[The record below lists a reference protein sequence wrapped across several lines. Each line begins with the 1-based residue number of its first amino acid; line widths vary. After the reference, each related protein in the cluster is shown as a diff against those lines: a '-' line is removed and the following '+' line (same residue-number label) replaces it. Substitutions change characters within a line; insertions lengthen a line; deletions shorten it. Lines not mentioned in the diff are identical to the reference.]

1 MILALW
7 AALAQATTFALLVNG
22 GDQPDTN
29 YRTHV
34 EHLREVHQTLL
45 DRGIEPQNISVFSAD
60 GELSAP
66 DTTIGL
72 EEADSRA
79 WLIEG
84 TPAADLVPSHAVVDT
99 TWEGVSLLPAKN
111 AELGNWFGNAARQ
124 LRPGDTLLIYVT
136 DHGLKGT
143 ESLEDASIALWR
155 ERLSVA
161 EFRVL
166 LQTLH
171 PEVRV
176 MVTMSQ
182 CYAGSFA
189 EALYPVE
196 SEVPSANRCGWFA
209 APPDRP
215 SYGCYAEAREQTIGH
230 GFRWSEAL
238 GRRSSLAD
246 AHDEVLLTDRTPDV
260 PVSSTDVHIERVL
273 RAEARRRAKLPEN
286 LVDEL
291 LSDSLQSPSQ
301 EALEHRAKIHAL
313 AASVG
318 AGTPLTLAEVRRIQE
333 PLPAMYDGLLEGAR
347 MWHQVLWEARLQ
359 NYQDFLA
366 DNPRWE
372 RRLSRADEWEPEV
385 RAELRTALLDAI
397 DDWTP
402 QPQKERILALN
413 DQYDEA
419 RAGAWRTAV
428 REGIVMR
435 MSYLLKRIAAEHLL
449 AEDLEHLAEH
459 KQAMDEL
466 TSCETVAPGR
476 IPGHA
481 AALTTPEHD
490 PWPPMVQDLEVLDGV
505 TAPWLGA
512 TFGPVSK
519 KRSDH
524 LKLPKGAVAL
534 HVVFEGSPAER
545 AGLSAGDILIGPEE
559 QPFDTESSM
568 LEWMLTRPRGEA
580 LPMKLWRGYR
590 QYETEVFLASWM
602 AQHVEP
608 PPASE
613 TVTDLR
619 LYDLEGLPMPTP
631 EGPYLLFYW
640 ATWCGPCKAAAPE
653 VVKWSR
659 ETGVPV
665 IAVTDE
671 DLGRISVWRRRYRG
685 AFPTIAVD
693 PFRQSHTALAIEE
706 LPTFVHVDS
715 DGTVLATQHG
725 YSKLRGLFP

>member
-1 MILALW
+1 MIAWLLATV
-7 AALAQATTFALLVNG
+7 ARSTTFALLVNG

-34 EHLREVHQTLL
+34 EHLREVHQTLV

-60 GELSAP
+60 GQATAP

-72 EEADSRA
+72 ADTDPRA

-84 TPAADLVPSHAVVDT
+84 TPAAGLVPTHTLVDT
-99 TWEGVSLLPAKN
+99 TWDEVPLQPARSHD
-111 AELGNWFGNAARQ
+111 LGAWFGNAARK

-143 ESLEDASIALWR
+143 ESLEDASIALWH

-161 EFRVL
+161 EFREL

-171 PEVRV
+171 PDVRV

-189 EALYPVE
+189 EALYPVDA
-196 SEVPSANRCGWFA
+196 EVPSENRCGWFA

-215 SYGCYAEAREQTIGH
+215 SYGCYAESREQTIGH

-273 RAEARRRAKLPEN
+273 RGEARRRAMLPES

-291 LSDSLQSPSQ
+291 LADSLDDPSQ
-301 EALEHRAKIHAL
+301 QALEHRAKIHAL

-318 AGTPLTLAEVRRIQE
+318 AGTPLTLAEVRRLQE

-347 MWHQVLWEARLQ
+347 LWHQVLWEARLR
-359 NYQDFLA
+359 NYDDFLG
-366 DNPRWE
+366 DNPRW
-372 RRLSRADEWEPEV
+372 RRRIERADDWEPEL
-385 RAELRTALLDAI
+385 RAQLRTELLDAL
-397 DDWTP
+397 DAETP
-402 QPQKERILALN
+402 DAQKERILGLIE
-413 DQYDEA
+413 QYDEA

-428 REGIVMR
+428 REGIVLR

-449 AEDLEHLAEH
+449 SQDLPHLEEHRR
-459 KQAMDEL
+459 AMEAL

-490 PWPPMVQDLEVLDGV
+490 PWPPMVADLEVLDGV
-505 TAPWLGA
+505 TAPWFGA
-512 TFGPVSK
+512 TFGPVSH
-519 KRSDH
+519 KRSEH
-524 LKLPKGAVAL
+524 LSLPSGAVAL
-534 HVVFEGSPAER
+534 HTVFEDSPAER
-545 AGLSAGDILIGPEE
+545 AGLAPGDILVGPDE
-559 QPFDTESSM
+559 QPFDTPSSVT
-568 LEWMLTRPRGEA
+568 EWLMGAPRGEA

-602 AQHVEP
+602 AQHTDP
-608 PPASE
+608 PPAV
-613 TVTDLR
+613 TRVTDLR
-619 LYDLEGLPMPTP
+619 LYDLEGLPMPKP

-640 ATWCGPCKAAAPE
+640 ATWCGPCKNAAPE
-653 VVKWSR
+653 VVRWSR

-665 IAVTDE
+665 LAVTDE
-671 DLGRISVWRRRYRG
+671 SLARVTVWKRRYRG
-685 AFPTIAVD
+685 EFPEIAID
-693 PFRQSHTALAIEE
+693 PFRQSHGALAIEE
-706 LPTFVHVDS
+706 LPTFVHV
-715 DGTVLATQHG
+715 GAEGEVLATQHG